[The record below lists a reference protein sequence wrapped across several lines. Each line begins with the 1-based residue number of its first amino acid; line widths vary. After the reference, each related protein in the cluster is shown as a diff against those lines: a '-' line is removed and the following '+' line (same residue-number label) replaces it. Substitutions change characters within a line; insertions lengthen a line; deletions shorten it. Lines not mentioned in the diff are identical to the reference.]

1 MIGINFYISNTS
13 TSITWIFSKRT
24 KENILFKI
32 MKIFNFIQLITLEE
46 FPKDIFIWGER

>member
-1 MIGINFYISNTS
+1 MIRINFYMSNAS
-13 TSITWIFSKRT
+13 TLITWIFSKKA

-46 FPKDIFIWGER
+46 FPKTFFIWGER